1 MIDDDSP
8 RSRRPRSGS
17 SRSRRRR
24 APEGKAIE
32 TTTNEEYLAG
42 LSSAADHFEGEAP
55 TPQEESHGHRRRR
68 RRRHRPW
75 WKRHKV
81 ATGLLVLLLVSVLGV
96 AGAAL
101 WFGTP

>member
-42 LSSAADHFEGEAP
+42 LSSAADLFEGEAP
-55 TPQEESHGHRRRR
+55 TPQEESHGRR
-68 RRRHRPW
+68 RRRH
-75 WKRHKV
+75 
-81 ATGLLVLLLVSVLGV
+81 GV
-96 AGAAL
+96 PVGVYDRFSKGSRAYHAL
-101 WFGTP
+101 TKEIIERIEG